1 MEYFKKKNYS
11 KLGSYDGVLR
21 RYSKSQDWCFRF
33 ELNSLCGLKGYL
45 IHVIANVSLILNFW
59 NFLFVLTKYGLLT
72 KSGPIQESK
81 GMCAIFQLKDKK
93 CKIMLK
99 KGEIFENMGKNW
111 QNLKIL
117 WKRAGDCAQLSHA
130 INC

>member
-1 MEYFKKKNYS
+1 M
-11 KLGSYDGVLR
+11 LR
-21 RYSKSQDWCFRF
+21 RCSERQDWCFRF

-45 IHVIANVSLILNFW
+45 IHVIANVFLILNFW

-81 GMCAIFQLKDKK
+81 GTCAIFQLKDKK
-93 CKIMLK
+93 GKIMLK
-99 KGEIFENMGKNW
+99 KGKIFENMGKNL

-117 WKRAGDCAQLSHA
+117 
-130 INC
+130 